1 MTVKEQFT
9 VVGLP
14 TTWGS
19 TKFRDWRPAQ
29 DALAARRL
37 TPAGAIVIG
46 KTNVP
51 VGLWQSYNPVNGTTT
66 NPWVSAALRCPA
78 HFCGVFAHKSSIG
91 LIPERGSGPPETPAI
106 PGSAYMSVI
115 GPMAR
120 SAADRAL
127 ELPVPAGPDELGDG
141 IGSARLQ
148 QASEQR
154 LIALGNDLRD
164 TVAR

>member
-1 MTVKEQFT
+1 MTVKEQFN

-66 NPWVSAALRCPA
+66 NPWDFGRTPLPGAFLRRLCTQEQHRA
-78 HFCGVFAHKSSIG
+78 DTRTRF
-91 LIPERGSGPPETPAI
+91 
-106 PGSAYMSVI
+106 
-115 GPMAR
+115 R
-120 SAADRAL
+120 SA
-127 ELPVPAGPDELGDG
+127 
-141 IGSARLQ
+141 
-148 QASEQR
+148 
-154 LIALGNDLRD
+154 RD
-164 TVAR
+164 TRNPGLRLYVRDWAHGAQRG